1 MYNDYFRYRVSIAQ
15 LIDRM
20 SYECGNARRTHRR
33 VYDLYIR
40 PLLGI
45 GRDSFHDYLRCP
57 CDELTGYR
65 QPAYIEI
72 PIRIMVLLV
81 DRFGTVPATDILK
94 YLLRAIERAASL
106 ASENSVPDAYSFEAC
121 LKRVVNESMERMK
134 K

>member
-1 MYNDYFRYRVSIAQ
+1 MQTDYFRYRISIAQ

-40 PLLGI
+40 PLIGI

-57 CDELTGYR
+57 CDELAGHR

-81 DRFGTVPATDILK
+81 DRFGTIPATDILK
-94 YLLRAIERAASL
+94 YLLRVTERAASL
-106 ASENSVPDAYSFEAC
+106 ASESSAPDAGLFEEC
-121 LKRVVNESMERMK
+121 LKRVVNEETERMK

>member
-57 CDELTGYR
+57 CDELTNYR
-65 QPAYIEI
+65 PPAYIEI

-81 DRFGTVPATDILK
+81 DRFGTIPATDILK
-94 YLLRAIERAASL
+94 YLLHVIERAALL
-106 ASENSVPDAYSFEAC
+106 ASESSAPDAGLFEEC
-121 LKRVVNESMERMK
+121 LKRVVNEGAERMK